1 LAEKHKLQFKGVE
14 MCVKCGC
21 YGTVSPYGVGGR
33 KVNSAPTAAN
43 VAQYN
48 KPIQRIGE
56 VPTGKRLEM
65 EDDED

>member
-1 LAEKHKLQFKGVE
+1 
-14 MCVKCGC
+14 MCIKCGC

-33 KVNSAPTAAN
+33 KVNAAPPAAN

-56 VPTGKRLEM
+56 VPTGTRLEV
-65 EDDED
+65 EDDYED